1 MKIKTKKS
9 KVKTKSSNIASDI
22 TYSIKDM
29 YMKGKKY
36 TEKSAETNVGAYED
50 ADENFKDMVE
60 NTSASASSFA
70 KRKMK
75 QSLHLH
81 LLETPSQKSSELKMK
96 NKFVHI
102 KLKNKIADVVTVKD
116 KVASVF
122 KCGSAIINTA
132 KIAITNTRILF
143 AALLGTGGFAALFT
157 IIICM
162 IGLVMGSSFGIFMAT
177 EDTGTGYTLTNVIQT
192 INEEYYAES
201 ENIKANTQYD
211 DLVVTADRPLW
222 RDILAVYAV
231 KMTAG
236 SEGADVVT
244 INEQKED
251 TIRKVFWDMT
261 QITADTETYEETCK
275 LKVIDES
282 GEVIEQET
290 IVEKTRLIIS
300 TQNKTAAD
308 MAAVYEFNVS
318 QNLQLEELLSEENIG
333 LWSFLDNMYL

>member
-81 LLETPSQKSSELKMK
+81 LEETLSQKSSELKMK
-96 NKFVHI
+96 NKYVRLI
-102 KLKNKIADVVTVKD
+102 LKNKVADVVTVKD
-116 KVASVF
+116 KVISVF
-122 KCGSAIINTA
+122 KGGSAIINTA

-192 INEEYYAES
+192 INEEYYAEI

-261 QITADTETYEETCK
+261 QITADIEIYEESCK
-275 LKVIDES
+275 MEIIDEN
-282 GEVIEQET
+282 GEEIEQET
-290 IVEKTRLIIS
+290 IVEKTRLTIS
-300 TQNKTAAD
+300 AQNKTAAD
-308 MAAVYEFNVS
+308 MAAVYGLDIS
-318 QNLQLEELLSEENIG
+318 QNLQLSELLSDENMG